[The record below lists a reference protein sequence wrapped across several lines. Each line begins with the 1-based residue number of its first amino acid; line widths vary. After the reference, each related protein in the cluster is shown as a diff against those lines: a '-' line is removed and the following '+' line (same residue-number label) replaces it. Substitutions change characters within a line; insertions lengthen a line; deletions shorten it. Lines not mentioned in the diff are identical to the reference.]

1 MTSSVVHNILSLT
14 GNKRKKNQKR
24 KEPSPSIVL
33 NLRIVRFYLTKMQN
47 EEPTNECSATIETIQ
62 SEIVNTHGI
71 AQDPFCSGK
80 CSVCDSGYADIIN
93 AARNKFTLRSLSEYL
108 KNEYDLS
115 LDKDALS
122 RHFIKYA
129 EKLRRESVKK
139 AYELF
144 SVESATLAVHQKQ
157 TLFLASYTFEEIL
170 RRMQNGTL
178 TVGIEE
184 FEKLMK
190 LYYQIM
196 QDPQG
201 AIAPD
206 AMEIYMRAYK
216 MYKVPIYQQSMSFE
230 TPPSGAPIVPTS

>member
-1 MTSSVVHNILSLT
+1 
-14 GNKRKKNQKR
+14 
-24 KEPSPSIVL
+24 
-33 NLRIVRFYLTKMQN
+33 MQN
-47 EEPTNECSATIETIQ
+47 EEPTIECRATKPTEQTQ
-62 SEIVNTHGI
+62 IVPTDEN

-93 AARNKFTLRSLSEYL
+93 GARNKFTLRGLSEYL
-108 KNEYDLS
+108 KNEYNLELS
-115 LDKDALS
+115 KDVLHN
-122 RHFIKYA
+122 HFQKYA
-129 EKLRRESVKK
+129 VKLRRESVKK

-144 SVESATLAVHQKQ
+144 TVESATLAVHQKQ

-170 RRMQNGTL
+170 RRIQNGTL
-178 TVGIEE
+178 EVGIEE

-216 MYKVPIYQQSMSFE
+216 MYKVPIHQQSMQFE
-230 TPPSGAPIVPTS
+230 TPPPEAPIVSPSGE

>member
-1 MTSSVVHNILSLT
+1 
-14 GNKRKKNQKR
+14 
-24 KEPSPSIVL
+24 
-33 NLRIVRFYLTKMQN
+33 MQN
-47 EEPTNECSATIETIQ
+47 EEPTNECSATNPTEQ
-62 SEIVNTHGI
+62 MEIVQTDDI
-71 AQDPFCSGK
+71 APDPFCLGR

-93 AARNKFTLRSLSEYL
+93 ALRNKYTLRSLSEYL

-122 RHFIKYA
+122 RHFQKYA
-129 EKLRRESVKK
+129 VKLRRESIKK

-144 SVESATLAVHQKQ
+144 NVESATLAVHQKQ

-178 TVGIEE
+178 QVGIDE

-206 AMEIYMRAYK
+206 AMEIYMRAFK
-216 MYKVPIYQQSMSFE
+216 LYKVPIHQQSMQFT
-230 TPPSGAPIVPTS
+230 TPVEEPVNE